1 MGYLFPMRI
10 SFSFVLASFV
20 FGTMGLAVDY
30 KQDILPIM
38 KERCWDC
45 HANET
50 EVKGNLAFDDLEEV
64 RDYQIGKY
72 NIIRPGN
79 AAESNFVERLLLDPG
94 ETDFMPRKADP
105 LPKKE
110 IELIQ
115 KWIDSGA
122 IIDQENMTE
131 DEAARQKEMSGDSSE
146 EGSADYL
153 TWINKQG
160 KEIEAR
166 FLSVA
171 DGKVK
176 LLLKNGKQYDVPL
189 AALSGAS
196 IEQAKKLAGN

>member
-1 MGYLFPMRI
+1 MKVFSTILFT
-10 SFSFVLASFV
+10 FSLSALP
-20 FGTMGLAVDY
+20 GLAVDY
-30 KQDILPIM
+30 KTDVLPIM

-50 EVKGNLAFDDLEEV
+50 KVKGNLALDDLEEV

-79 AAESNFVERLLLDPG
+79 SAESNFVERLLLDSG
-94 ETDFMPRKADP
+94 DTDFMPRKAEA

-110 IELIQ
+110 IETIQ
-115 KWIDSGA
+115 KWIDAGA
-122 IIDQENMTE
+122 IIDRENMTE
-131 DEAARQKEMSGDSSE
+131 DEAERVKEMSGGPSE
-146 EGSADYL
+146 PSAGEFL
-153 TWINKQG
+153 TWMNREG

-176 LLLKNGKQYDVPL
+176 LLLKNGKQYDVPISS
-189 AALSGAS
+189 LSGAS
-196 IEQAKKLAGN
+196 VEQAKKLAGK

>member
-1 MGYLFPMRI
+1 MRI
-10 SFSFVLASFV
+10 SFSFLLASFV
-20 FGTMGLAVDY
+20 FGTTGSAVDY

-38 KERCWDC
+38 KERCWEC
-45 HANET
+45 HANEKK
-50 EVKGNLAFDDLEEV
+50 VKGNLAFDDFDEV

-79 AAESNFVERLLLDPG
+79 AAESNFVERLLLEPG

-105 LPKKE
+105 LAKKE

-122 IIDQENMTE
+122 IIDREKMTE
-131 DEAARQKEMSGDSSE
+131 DEAERAKEMSGDSAS
-146 EGSADYL
+146 EGSLEYL
-153 TWINKQG
+153 FWINKQG

-189 AALSGAS
+189 TSLSGAS
-196 IEQAKKLAGN
+196 VEQAKKLSGN